1 MSDIIKKIVRYE
13 IMKKYA
19 TIILPRELEKNA
31 VEDIQKMK
39 KTIEKRYDLE
49 IEVVI
54 EEGKQRE

>member
-1 MSDIIKKIVRYE
+1 
-13 IMKKYA
+13 MKKYA
-19 TIILPRELEKNA
+19 TIILRRELEKNA

>member
-1 MSDIIKKIVRYE
+1 
-13 IMKKYA
+13 MKKYA

-31 VEDIQKMK
+31 VVDIQKMK
-39 KTIEKRYDLE
+39 KTIEENYDLE

>member
-1 MSDIIKKIVRYE
+1 
-13 IMKKYA
+13 MKKYA
-19 TIILPRELEKNA
+19 TLIIPRELEKAA

-39 KTIEKRYDLE
+39 KTIEEKHDLE